1 MARVARLA
9 SVLALAFG
17 LTGPTLSAQEA
28 PLSGKWALNRELSQL
43 SREVGFSADWM
54 TTGGA
59 GGGAPGGGGGRGG
72 APGGQSGGS
81 SNRTGFP
88 VIRVSRED
96 SMRNTQLTAEVREPA
111 ARVTIAET
119 ANEITITPDK
129 GSPRTFH
136 PNGREEVV
144 QLDGVTVAT
153 TTALEAGRLVVRYKV
168 DPQHE
173 LRYTYSRV
181 ASPPQLVVEVQFVQR
196 GGGDTVKRVYE
207 PASETDTAQAAPAP
221 AAPQTTPPASGQ
233 PASQAPADRGAPPP
247 AAPGATQNFDRQPEA
262 QFKGLT
268 ALGVVVEGL
277 GSQATK
283 CGLRQEAIE
292 SAMMKQ
298 LSGAGFKVS
307 VNQDEDTYLYVN
319 VMTATMGDGNC
330 LSRYDAYLYSHTTAG
345 LSYHPTPVLVE
356 VSLMH
361 KGSLAVGAPT
371 AHAGSVMQGLQDIVA
386 QFATRIRD
394 ANK

>member
-207 PASETDTAQAAPAP
+207 PASETEPAP
-221 AAPQTTPPASGQ
+221 ATTSSASAPA
-233 PASQAPADRGAPPP
+233 ASQAPAERGAPTS
-247 AAPGATQNFDRQPEA
+247 ASPGAPQNFDRQPEA

>member
-9 SVLALAFG
+9 SLLALALG

-28 PLSGKWALNRELSQL
+28 PLSGKWVLNRELSQL

-59 GGGAPGGGGGRGG
+59 GGGAPGGGGG
-72 APGGQSGGS
+72 APGGQPGA

-88 VIRVSRED
+88 VLRVSRED
-96 SMRNTQLTAEVREPA
+96 SMRNTQLTAEAREPA
-111 ARVTIAET
+111 ARLTIAET
-119 ANEITITPDK
+119 ATEITITPDK

-144 QLDGVTVAT
+144 QLDGVTAAT
-153 TTALEAGRLVVRYKV
+153 TSALEAGRLVVRYKV
-168 DPQHE
+168 DQQHE

>member
-1 MARVARLA
+1 MIRLLLAVVATLGSGLGQGDSPLSRVT
-9 SVLALAFG
+9 
-17 LTGPTLSAQEA
+17 TGDSPLSRTVSRFSPAVEAQEA
-28 PLSGKWALNRELSQL
+28 AALAGKWALNPELSQL

-59 GGGAPGGGGGRGG
+59 GGGAPGGGGGGGGRGG
-72 APGGQSGGS
+72 APGGQSGGG
-81 SNRTGFP
+81 SNRSGFP
-88 VIRVSRED
+88 VLRVSRED
-96 SMRNTQLTAEVREPA
+96 SMRNTLLTAEVREPA

-153 TTALEAGRLVVRYKV
+153 TSALEAGRLVVRYKV
-168 DPQHE
+168 DQQHE

-207 PASETDTAQAAPAP
+207 PASETDTAPVASAPATS
-221 AAPQTTPPASGQ
+221 QTTPPASGQ
-233 PASQAPADRGAPPP
+233 PASQAPTDRGAP
-247 AAPGATQNFDRQPEA
+247 QNFDRQPEA

-330 LSRYDAYLYSHTTAG
+330 LSRYDAYVYSHTTAG

-356 VSLMH
+356 VC
-361 KGSLAVGAPT
+361 
-371 AHAGSVMQGLQDIVA
+371 
-386 QFATRIRD
+386 
-394 ANK
+394 